1 MHPKGWID
9 ESGMK
14 TWFDQKKRSEENRIN
29 KKRALLVMDSF
40 ENHKTNI
47 IKNIASNA
55 NTDLVIIFDDFTSV
69 I

>member
-1 MHPKGWID
+1 M
-9 ESGMK
+9 
-14 TWFDQKKRSEENRIN
+14 N
-29 KKRALLVMDSF
+29 SF

>member
-1 MHPKGWID
+1 
-9 ESGMK
+9 
-14 TWFDQKKRSEENRIN
+14 
-29 KKRALLVMDSF
+29 MDSF

-55 NTDLVIIFDDFTSV
+55 NTDLAIIPGGLTSV